1 MSPVLTGKFYT
12 SEPPG
17 KPLEILFLKGAHK
30 NFKRSG
36 TQRRSSHL
44 KGACV
49 KPTCWSWRD
58 FKSGGNWSYSLGQ
71 TLAAA
76 ILGSLFYHV
85 DTGAGKSHFDINV
98 GTPLAKQLIRHECSP
113 THQQIGFLK
122 TPLAHCLPLNIPA
135 HEHAHTTHKKRP
147 VYELALPLAGQHK
160 FQENSGPTEKFVR
173 NWPHPPAILHLL

>member
-44 KGACV
+44 KGAFV

-76 ILGSLFYHV
+76 ILGSLFYHA
-85 DTGAGKSHFDINV
+85 DTGADNV
-98 GTPLAKQLIRHECSP
+98 SETSL
-113 THQQIGFLK
+113 
-122 TPLAHCLPLNIPA
+122 
-135 HEHAHTTHKKRP
+135 
-147 VYELALPLAGQHK
+147 
-160 FQENSGPTEKFVR
+160 
-173 NWPHPPAILHLL
+173 